1 MGEQSESESRSAKP
15 KIGTR
20 EKKKIEFEFCK
31 VCNINHDQGLRH
43 KYFPKHKKSL
53 STFLSRFQN
62 KCSDVR
68 FFLNT
73 PTPLSSQLSSH
84 NRFWCVFCDQDIDEL
99 SSSFSRANAIR
110 HLASIEHMKNL
121 KHFFWKYGGSTDQL
135 DAFTVSDND
144 VAKWEKRCMALKKE
158 ADLQSEGSHGA
169 VSGPSSDIH
178 NQLKNGNSDSFE
190 NIYSHSVKSYPSNVV
205 LPLHCYTNEYQVSSS
220 EHSGVGNTGL
230 LDIDNSS
237 LPSEACSSAN
247 SLALQDFAVER
258 GSHSLPCSGGL
269 WSSGGYSCNK
279 TQVLDNGKVVRGE
292 SNQQGIQML
301 TRISSVSAE
310 NDGGNVHSGAPPP
323 WFESTEG
330 VQIHPKSVLGDL
342 ISHSKK
348 SGNYKKL
355 NPKRIGAAWAEKRKI
370 EMEMEKRGEIVRNK
384 CDVNWL
390 PNFGRVWQSG
400 SRRESR
406 KEFEKEKQELFS
418 VETQSE
424 MPIMIQPYVSKRMR
438 MDSSGDYASG

>member
-1 MGEQSESESRSAKP
+1 
-15 KIGTR
+15 
-20 EKKKIEFEFCK
+20 
-31 VCNINHDQGLRH
+31 
-43 KYFPKHKKSL
+43 
-53 STFLSRFQN
+53 
-62 KCSDVR
+62 
-68 FFLNT
+68 
-73 PTPLSSQLSSH
+73 
-84 NRFWCVFCDQDIDEL
+84 
-99 SSSFSRANAIR
+99 
-110 HLASIEHMKNL
+110 
-121 KHFFWKYGGSTDQL
+121 
-135 DAFTVSDND
+135 
-144 VAKWEKRCMALKKE
+144 
-158 ADLQSEGSHGA
+158 
-169 VSGPSSDIH
+169 
-178 NQLKNGNSDSFE
+178 
-190 NIYSHSVKSYPSNVV
+190 
-205 LPLHCYTNEYQVSSS
+205 
-220 EHSGVGNTGL
+220 
-230 LDIDNSS
+230 
-237 LPSEACSSAN
+237 
-247 SLALQDFAVER
+247 
-258 GSHSLPCSGGL
+258 
-269 WSSGGYSCNK
+269 
-279 TQVLDNGKVVRGE
+279 
-292 SNQQGIQML
+292 ML

-424 MPIMIQPYVSKRMR
+424 MPIMIQPYVSKRMVR
-438 MDSSGDYASG
+438 FTF